1 MANFAASGFIKD
13 GKMKKKKLEVDYSY
27 DFDLLGISSSAK
39 GYKLAWEI
47 NRLMNI
53 NLVKQKDLILY
64 QKKDTEI
71 SFSCFCYESVPNK
84 LMLFRNKPNENE
96 RAKDFLV
103 PEFPHM
109 DYIFMTQGEEY
120 TLNKRLQELL
130 RNIPSIELVAFL
142 PLAALKSKD
151 NFIF

>member
-1 MANFAASGFIKD
+1 
-13 GKMKKKKLEVDYSY
+13 MKKKKLEVEYSY

-47 NRLMNI
+47 NQLMNI
-53 NLVKQKDLILY
+53 NLVKQKDMILY
-64 QKKDTEI
+64 QKNDTEI
-71 SFSCFCYESVPNK
+71 SFSCFSYESVPNK

-96 RAKDFLV
+96 RSKDFLV

-120 TLNKRLQELL
+120 RLNKRLQELL
-130 RNIPSIELVAFL
+130 RNIPSVELVAFL

>member
-1 MANFAASGFIKD
+1 
-13 GKMKKKKLEVDYSY
+13 MKKKRLEIDYTY
-27 DFDLLGISSSAK
+27 DFDLLGISSSVK
-39 GYKLAWEI
+39 GYKLAWDI
-47 NRLMNI
+47 NKLMGI

-64 QKKDTEI
+64 QKNDTEI
-71 SFSCFCYESVPNK
+71 SFSCFSYESVPNK

-96 RAKDFLV
+96 RSKDFLV
-103 PEFPHM
+103 PEYPHM

-120 TLNKRLQELL
+120 RLSKRLQELL

-142 PLAALKSKD
+142 PLTALKSKD